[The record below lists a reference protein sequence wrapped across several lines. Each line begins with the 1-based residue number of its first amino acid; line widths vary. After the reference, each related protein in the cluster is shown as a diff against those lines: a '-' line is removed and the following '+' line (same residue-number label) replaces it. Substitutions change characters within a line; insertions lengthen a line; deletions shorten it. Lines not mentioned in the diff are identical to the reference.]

1 MSLVTITETAS
12 ASPAQHREWCERLE
26 SGCIL
31 FFPNSPIALTDSDL
45 QFLRGQQQSDSSL
58 HKNIAYKPKADEL
71 SGVDTKTANPA
82 ADEHDPLAKR
92 TEALRD
98 RDQRCVVHERRLWSS
113 FVASSRSRARP
124 ERIASTSASH
134 S

>member
-82 ADEHDPLAKR
+82 AVI
-92 TEALRD
+92 
-98 RDQRCVVHERRLWSS
+98 VVSVGRLHSQPTTS
-113 FVASSRSRARP
+113 RFSQFSRS
-124 ERIASTSASH
+124 
-134 S
+134 